1 MQKTNK
7 QKQENVTGIQE
18 KKQSTK
24 NVSEVAQMLAVTDTD
39 IKAAVINMFRKLKRI
54 KEYFKYD
61 NNV

>member
-7 QKQENVTGIQE
+7 QKQKNVTGIQE

-24 NVSEVAQMLAVTDTD
+24 TVSEVAQMLAVTDTD

>member
-1 MQKTNK
+1 M
-7 QKQENVTGIQE
+7 TGIQE